1 MADLL
6 LERPL
11 AGEQRAVSV
20 QADSRLVLQF
30 PVEQAALEKV
40 GDGLL
45 FRFADGSSVQIYNFY
60 TQFSGAI
67 LPVFVVNGQSMLGT
81 NFFSA
86 FGPGLDPDAALSPRA
101 SRREEWTDDHA
112 VSAPLVPAQGAAEEQ
127 ASPEGGSAAV
137 RRAKGAAASA
147 RQAADDDVL
156 LFAPDIG
163 MDMPEKP
170 DAPPLPSGGNS
181 APRITA
187 LAEGAPWWGQYAVDA
202 DGDPLTFTP
211 AEPAG
216 TWGHLTTSGDG
227 SYTYSLKLDEDSLA
241 VLNADLRNSADHK
254 LTDSFV
260 FTVSDGHE
268 TVSGVLGPDIVGHM
282 GEKDDIFRVDLD
294 LEDRHF
300 LFLGGEDGDVINA
313 GSGND
318 VLYGGKGADTL
329 HGGAGNDV
337 LWGGDG
343 DDILH
348 GGDGDDM
355 LCGGGGNDLL
365 YGGNGNDILWHSY
378 DDTIDGGAGT
388 DVLLASIFKD
398 DTFSESVMKSFLHTL
413 GGTGPQNIEI
423 VVNGKGAGSLTD
435 MGKLGA
441 AGLTVYADGEVEVN
455 AELWST
461 SEDVHG
467 FTVYTPTSENSASL
481 TFLAVKA
488 AELEL
493 GGC

>member
-30 PVEQAALEKV
+30 PMEQAALEKV

-81 NFFSA
+81 DFFSA

-202 DGDPLTFTP
+202 DGDLLTFTP

-329 HGGAGNDV
+329 HGGAG
-337 LWGGDG
+337 
-343 DDILH
+343 
-348 GGDGDDM
+348 
-355 LCGGGGNDLL
+355 
-365 YGGNGNDILWHSY
+365 
-378 DDTIDGGAGT
+378 T

>member
-11 AGEQRAVSV
+11 AGEQRVVSV

-60 TQFSGAI
+60 TQFSGSG
-67 LPVFVVNGQSMLGT
+67 LPVFVVNGQSMLGAD
-81 NFFSA
+81 FFGA
-86 FGPGLDPDAALSPRA
+86 FGPGLDPDAALPPRA
-101 SRREEWTDDHA
+101 SRREEWADDHA
-112 VSAPLVPAQGAAEEQ
+112 VSAPLVPAQSTAEEQ
-127 ASPEGGSAAV
+127 AVSEGGSAAV

-147 RQAADDDVL
+147 RQAADDELL

-170 DAPPLPSGGNS
+170 DAPPPPSGGNS

-187 LAEGAPWWGQYAVDA
+187 LAKGASWWGEYAEDA

-211 AEPAG
+211 ADPAG
-216 TWGHLTTSGDG
+216 TWGHLITTGG
-227 SYTYSLKLDEDSLA
+227 SYTYSLKLDEKSLA
-241 VLNADLRNSADHK
+241 TLNADLRESADRR
-254 LTDSFV
+254 LTDSFA

-268 TVSGVLGPDIVGHM
+268 TVNGVLGPDIVGRM
-282 GEKDDIFRVDLD
+282 GEKDDIFRVALD
-294 LEDRHF
+294 LEGRHF
-300 LFLGGEDGDVINA
+300 LFLGGANGDVINA
-313 GSGND
+313 ESGND

-355 LCGGGGNDLL
+355 LCGGGGNDVL

-435 MGKLGA
+435 MGQLGA
-441 AGLTVYADGEVEVN
+441 KGLTVRTDGKVEVN

-488 AELEL
+488 AELEM
-493 GGC
+493 GSP

>member
-30 PVEQAALEKV
+30 PMEQAALEKV

-81 NFFSA
+81 DFFSA

-202 DGDPLTFTP
+202 DG
-211 AEPAG
+211 
-216 TWGHLTTSGDG
+216 
-227 SYTYSLKLDEDSLA
+227 
-241 VLNADLRNSADHK
+241 
-254 LTDSFV
+254 
-260 FTVSDGHE
+260 
-268 TVSGVLGPDIVGHM
+268 
-282 GEKDDIFRVDLD
+282 
-294 LEDRHF
+294 
-300 LFLGGEDGDVINA
+300 
-313 GSGND
+313 
-318 VLYGGKGADTL
+318 
-329 HGGAGNDV
+329 
-337 LWGGDG
+337 
-343 DDILH
+343 
-348 GGDGDDM
+348 
-355 LCGGGGNDLL
+355 
-365 YGGNGNDILWHSY
+365 
-378 DDTIDGGAGT
+378 
-388 DVLLASIFKD
+388 AS
-398 DTFSESVMKSFLHTL
+398 
-413 GGTGPQNIEI
+413 
-423 VVNGKGAGSLTD
+423 
-435 MGKLGA
+435 
-441 AGLTVYADGEVEVN
+441 
-455 AELWST
+455 
-461 SEDVHG
+461 
-467 FTVYTPTSENSASL
+467 
-481 TFLAVKA
+481 
-488 AELEL
+488 
-493 GGC
+493 